1 MNTFGKWLLFFLCA
15 LLAIYFAGPS
25 PDKPVYRDALPVV
38 PSIESIEAYI
48 DSSERT
54 HVLKPDNQARIVWVD
69 SSKTATEYAIVYLH
83 GFSASQGEGNS
94 VHRQIATTFGCN
106 LFLSRLA
113 EHGIDTVDQLIGLT
127 PDKYWESA
135 KEALMIGSQIGKK
148 VILMGTSTGG
158 TLALQLAA
166 AFPERVHALILYSPN
181 IEINDPNAWLLN
193 NPWGLQI
200 ARLVK
205 GGKYHDPNDTTANY
219 QQYWNKPYRLEALVA
234 LQEMLE
240 SSMRPETYAAIRQ
253 PVFMAYYFKDE
264 QNQDPVVKVRAMQE
278 MFDRLATPPALKKA
292 VAIPTAGDH
301 VMGSRYKSKDTL
313 AVFIQTNQFM
323 REVLHL
329 RPRP

>member
-1 MNTFGKWLLFFLCA
+1 MKTFGKWLLIFLCV
-15 LLAIYFAGPS
+15 LLVVYFAGPS
-25 PDKPVYRDALPVV
+25 PEKPVYSNDLPVV
-38 PSIESIEAYI
+38 PSIDSLESYI
-48 DSSERT
+48 DSTEQKHT
-54 HVLKPDNQARIVWVD
+54 LKRDNQARIVWVD
-69 SSKTATEYAIVYLH
+69 STRSATEYAIVYLH
-83 GFSASQGEGNS
+83 GFSASQGEGDP
-94 VHRQIATTFGCN
+94 VHRQIANTFGCN
-106 LFLSRLA
+106 LYLSRLA

-127 PDKYWESA
+127 PDNYWESA
-135 KEALMIGSQIGKK
+135 KEALMIGSKLGKK

-166 AFPERVHALILYSPN
+166 TYPERVHALILYSPN

-205 GGKYHDPNDTTANY
+205 GSKYHDPDDTTANY
-219 QQYWNKPYRLEALVA
+219 LKYWNKPYRLEALVA

-240 SSMRPETYAAIRQ
+240 SSMNQNTFAAIQQ
-253 PVFMAYYFKDE
+253 PVLMAYYFKDE
-264 QNQDPVVKVRAMQE
+264 QHQDPVVKVSAMKR
-278 MFDRLATPPALKKA
+278 MFEKLATPPALKKA

-313 AVFIQTNQFM
+313 SVTMQTNQFM
-323 REVLHL
+323 REVLLL